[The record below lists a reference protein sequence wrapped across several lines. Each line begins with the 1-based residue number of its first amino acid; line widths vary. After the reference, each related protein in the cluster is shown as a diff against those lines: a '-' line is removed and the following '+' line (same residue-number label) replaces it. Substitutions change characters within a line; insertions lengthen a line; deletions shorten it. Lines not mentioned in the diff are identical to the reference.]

1 MLCCDV
7 SCANLQQVCA
17 VWELLKSRAVAVQD
31 GFAASRGAR
40 QASVRLPGATVRLRL
55 APLQRLQQ
63 RLGTVHRWAE
73 ALGLL
78 QTAGHALVAK
88 RRRCSVA
95 VAVTVLRLVTLFAAA
110 YLGAQYFFRYGPQHR
125 LPAGLEQF
133 LVLNRTVVDAIDVED
148 TNWWFGGM
156 YSLPYA
162 ILVGELAYDIIRC
175 PHVLRKKPTQ
185 LVYERFFGLSGSYYT
200 WKVAVLQLLTVAL
213 QAAGKLELLS
223 GMVSV
228 AIFLKSDAVPQLQA
242 GFWAFVGLLLVNA
255 VYPGILILF
264 PHSSTR
270 FAAASV
276 DAVLDLSYTLTYLAV
291 VLTALPALSSK
302 ESISGNFGN
311 TAVAGDADNLQIS
324 NRLTPSFAFPSHP
337 LSYAAV
343 YMSLAH
349 VLAVCRALERAER
362 DGETHGEQ
370 PMMQRKFLKG
380 AWRWVLALFSTALP
394 LLVLAGMWLGVS
406 YPLVQPSDFWCF
418 PCTCDPASDETLRL
432 VSCKLPAVLRYN
444 ELSVSDHNIAEMDAH
459 SFPTSLKVLS
469 LSNNPLRSLN
479 GALFSQLVSLEARPL
494 PLSSFLC

>member
-31 GFAASRGAR
+31 GFAASRRTREAL
-40 QASVRLPGATVRLRL
+40 VRLPGATVRLRL
-55 APLQRLQQ
+55 APLQLLQQ

-78 QTAGHALVAK
+78 QTAGHAVVAK

-95 VAVTVLRLVTLFAAA
+95 VAVTVLRLVTLLAAA
-110 YLGAQYFFRYGPQHR
+110 YLGAQYFFRYGPQQH
-125 LPAGLEQF
+125 LPRGLEPL
-133 LVLNRTVVDAIDVED
+133 LVLNSTVVDAIDAENN
-148 TNWWFGGM
+148 NWWFGTL
-156 YSLPYA
+156 YALPYA
-162 ILVGELAYDIIRC
+162 ILVGELAYDIVRC

-200 WKVAVLQLLTVAL
+200 WKVAALQLLTVVL

-242 GFWAFVGLLLVNA
+242 GFWAFVCLLLVNA
-255 VYPGILILF
+255 VYPGILILS

-276 DAVLDLSYTLTYLAV
+276 DAVLDLGYTLTFLAV
-291 VLTALPALSSK
+291 VLIALPALSS
-302 ESISGNFGN
+302 EEAISGNFGG
-311 TAVAGDADNLQIS
+311 VGDDRNLQIS

-362 DGETHGEQ
+362 DGEMQGEQ

-380 AWRWVLALFSTALP
+380 AWRWVLALFSTTLP
-394 LLVLAGMWLGVS
+394 LLVLACTWLGVS
-406 YPLVQPSDFWCF
+406 YPLLQPSDFRCF

-432 VSCKLPAVLRYN
+432 VDCKLPAVLRYN
-444 ELSVSDHNIAEMDAH
+444 ELSLNNHSIAEIDPH
-459 SFPTSLKVLS
+459 SFPSSLKVLS
-469 LSNNPLRSLN
+469 LSNNPLRSLS
-479 GALFSQLVSLEARPL
+479 GALFSQLPSLEARPL
-494 PLSSFLC
+494 PLSSFLF